1 MPLSNSERADMMFE
15 GRREGGKGEADI
27 ISVVMMVTIMHCVQK
42 SFPAVRTS
50 KTAESSAIG

>member
-1 MPLSNSERADMMFE
+1 MMFE